1 MTHRP
6 SRIARYFRLF
16 GELGSADGRRR
27 TKVGGQAPSES
38 LETRQMLA
46 ADLTKLVYDATLLDQ
61 DAASTTVDSYFVAF
75 DKSMSATAIRNATG
89 AKTAVAFPLIPN
101 SFNLTFDSSMSLE
114 QAAGAFSSISG
125 FKYLYPNLPLER
137 VVKFV
142 PDDPLFVSQW
152 HLQNTGQTGGTVGAD
167 ANITG
172 AWDTQTGAGVVI
184 GIVDD
189 GVQLAHPDLAANV
202 ASGLSY
208 DYVSNDSDPTPAAN
222 SGDDHGTAVA
232 GVAAG
237 VGNNSLGITG
247 AAYEASIAGIRL
259 LGFNQTAATESAA
272 LNHRTQSIHIYNNS
286 WGPVDFPVIAAMPP
300 QVEAALSAGTRLGR
314 GGLGSVYTWAGGN
327 GRAGGDYSNY
337 DQYASS
343 RHVIAVGAITH
354 DGRQSSYSESG
365 SNLLVSAYSSSPGIV
380 TTDLVGADGY
390 DATDYTSTFGGTSSA
405 TPLVSGVI
413 ALMLEANPN
422 LSYRDVMDILA
433 RTAEHNDP
441 TDAEWTVNGA
451 GLRVNH
457 KYGFGAIDAQ
467 AAVNASLTHNPL
479 GPLSSRSTPVVRVNR
494 AVPDNT
500 PSGIV
505 ANVTT
510 NIQLNLEHV
519 ELVLNASHQNRGDL
533 AITLVSPSGTRSVMA
548 LARTQDFGNN
558 YTNWVFTTTR
568 NWGERSDGTWTVEV
582 ADLLTGTAG
591 SFTDFQLRFH
601 GTELPLSMTINPASI
616 AENAGAGAATGT
628 VTRGAGVSLAQ
639 PLVVTLTSSD
649 TSEATVPATVTIPA
663 GAASATFPIRA
674 IDDTLADGTQRVD
687 IQASATITGTLN
699 TVSSSLNVLDHETL
713 TMTIDKSQIAET
725 AGNGAA
731 VITITRSNTDVAAP
745 NSFAV
750 VNNRLLE
757 HNPSGVQVSDRAIPW
772 PTGARPVGEIA
783 RDLVVM
789 ENGRIAVHNGTTTGY
804 VSILNPA
811 NNTWQHILVPGLS
824 SDPTVSGSGGIS
836 SSGDHVF
843 LSDMSTSSTDPFGVV
858 RVDTITQSVTRFANK
873 SLGYRMFVKDVFG
886 DNILEID
893 LQTGTTLNTI
903 PIPAAL
909 GTGSDFDNGMA
920 FDGTSLWLTGGSL
933 APNSLYKIDPDN
945 GAVLETHFVSTF
957 GVSSWDG
964 LAWLNDQLYLLS
976 GSVNSVIAAYDPVQ
990 RRITSTLDIDSINSV
1005 SLTIWKGLAG
1015 IKGPD
1020 RLVAT
1025 TVLGDLI
1032 VEIDPR
1038 TGVITNQWQRGINST
1053 PYGIGAANGEIY
1065 IGEFLNGLVEV
1076 YDRQGTLQRIM
1087 DVNLASIEGLAALGG
1102 DDVQGLVPTDY
1113 RYRDIYSGLDSKFY
1127 VLDSAGTVVGRY
1139 DSTTLAVD
1147 EFFDLARPVNAIA
1160 VAADGSIWGAGG
1172 DGILYHFSA
1181 TGTLI
1186 EQLTIGSVSLIDID
1200 LNVSGQILLT
1210 SSAGRVYK
1218 TSTSLVAPTSFSAG
1232 SSPAFASFGRHQT
1245 LPSGDLFVQL
1255 TNSDPTEA
1263 SIPLSVVIPVG
1274 QQSVTVSLDAVDD
1287 NITDGTQTVT
1297 FTASAIGYA
1306 SVASASIGVL
1316 DAESVG
1322 VNIVAGSISEAA
1334 GSGATQAQIFRTDID
1349 GPFSYVGPRQVFAN
1363 NAAQTILD
1371 NDKINS
1377 YITVPTQTSRLTDV
1391 NVTLSLTHSFLADLD
1406 IYLVSP
1412 LGTRVELV
1420 TDLVSNEPDMIS
1432 TTFDNVA
1439 PTGILTGS
1447 SPFTGRFRP
1456 EGTLEDLNGE
1466 NPSGIWTLEITD
1478 DNPTDFGTLKS
1489 WALNIETIGL
1499 APMTVNLTKTGDTDE
1514 ISVQTTV
1521 VIPANQSSV
1530 FVPINAVD
1538 DTVLDGTRVSG
1549 VRATTTSSGYISGS
1563 DTVNVLDREVL
1574 QFTVNKSTVPET
1586 AGAGAIT
1593 GTLTRLNTDINA
1605 SFTVSL
1611 TSSDSSEITV
1621 PATVTFDPDESS
1633 VTFPITVVD
1642 DTIFDGT
1649 QTVTVRVVTSQYVV
1663 DRNQVISV
1671 TDVEPKLVLSSGVS
1685 SVAENAGSFIATV
1698 TRQQQTDISQ
1708 PVIVSLSVSSF
1719 TGLSSPIRVPATI
1732 TIPAGRVDQTFVVT
1746 VLDDQLLD
1754 GTQTATVRA
1763 RATGATEGTATFQI
1777 TDYETLS
1784 LSLSKTAVREDAGR
1798 AAARGTVT
1806 RSNLDY
1812 AFPVTVTLTSSD
1824 VSEIKVPTTITIPSG
1839 ELSASFDIEAVNDP
1853 SLDGSQTVRISAS
1866 ALNYVGASSTIT
1878 VDDHEPPV
1886 VTAPAAVIVDPN
1898 PTVQWIAVPNAT
1910 RYEVLLQNLSTG
1922 SEQRYQVPSTST
1934 TFKIQKPV
1942 ADSLGLGRYRVLVRA
1957 YDQLERAGYWS
1968 IARDFR
1974 VVTAPTLIGPSTTSS
1989 LVSGTFPEIVW
2000 TPVLDA
2006 SGYELTV
2013 HNLTTGKMNVISQK
2027 NIPTTSYRA
2036 VEVLGTGTFRATV
2049 RAFLSVASQG
2059 QAPVIDYGNFSASL
2073 DFTVLAA
2080 PSVLTPVTGGT
2091 FDRSPILS
2099 WSRITGAATYDVIV
2113 RNAQTQVIVFRDQ
2126 SVPSTSIRIPQDL
2139 QNANYEV
2146 LVRAQSGRFYSNWS
2160 ASRFFAVGASPG
2172 ITSPLANEKTG
2183 AQPKFVWTSI
2193 TGAER
2198 YEVRVLNRDT
2208 NVYVIQVSNVT
2219 GTSYT
2224 PTTKLPLGEYQVT
2237 VRAISL
2243 LGEITNWSAPVNFV
2257 GGAAPVISRPT
2268 NNSSSGRM
2276 PSIAWSAVDGATA
2289 YNVKIVNLAS
2299 NVTVV
2304 ATGNLSST
2312 VFTPTTNLAAGRYRI
2327 WVRAVSA
2334 QGHLSNWS
2342 AAVDITVASNVIE
2355 EELTTLGTPVVAAAL
2370 SVRQVESVPSGAEST
2385 VRENSSSTKFVT
2397 AVIQNVDEEANSAA
2411 DVIEAETIAAATDHV
2426 MAAWDVSDWWNTN
2439 VIVNEQNN
2447 EVI

>member
-16 GELGSADGRRR
+16 GELGSANVRRR
-27 TKVGGQAPSES
+27 AKVGGQVPSES
-38 LETRQMLA
+38 LETRQLLA
-46 ADLTKLVYDATLLDQ
+46 ADLTKLVYDSTLLDQ
-61 DAASTTVDSYFVAF
+61 NAASTTVDSYFVAF
-75 DKSMSATAIRNATG
+75 DKSITATAIKNATG
-89 AKTAVAFPLIPN
+89 AKSVNAFPLIPN
-101 SFNLTFDSSMSLE
+101 SFNLTFDSRMSLE

-137 VVKFV
+137 VTKFV
-142 PDDPLFVSQW
+142 PNDPLFVSQW

-172 AWDTQTGAGVVI
+172 VWDTHTGDGVVI
-184 GIVDD
+184 GVVDD

-202 ASGLSY
+202 ANGLSF
-208 DYVSNDSDPTPAAN
+208 DFVSNDSDPTPAPN

-259 LGFNQTAATESAA
+259 LGFNQSAATESAA

-286 WGPVDFPVIAAMPP
+286 WGPADFPVIAALPP
-300 QVEAALSAGTRLGR
+300 QVEAALSTGTRLGR
-314 GGLGSVYTWAGGN
+314 GGLGSIYTWAAGN
-327 GRAGGDYSNY
+327 GRVGGDYSNY

-354 DGRQSSYSESG
+354 DGRQSTYSESG

-390 DATDYTSTFGGTSSA
+390 DSTDYTSTFGGTSSA

-441 TDAEWTVNGA
+441 TDTGWTLNGA

-479 GPLSSRSTPVVRVNR
+479 GPLASRSTPVVRVNR
-494 AVPDNT
+494 TVPDNT
-500 PSGIV
+500 LSGIV

-582 ADLLTGTAG
+582 ADLLTGTTG

-601 GTELPLSMTINPASI
+601 GTELPLSMTIAPASI
-616 AENAGAGAATGT
+616 TENAGAGAATGT
-628 VTRGAGVSLAQ
+628 VTRGSGVSLAQ
-639 PLVVTLTSSD
+639 PLVVTLTSND
-649 TSEATVPATVTIPA
+649 PSEATVPATVTIPA
-663 GAASATFPIRA
+663 GSASATFPIHA

-687 IQASATITGTLN
+687 IQASATIAATLN

-713 TMTIDKSQIAET
+713 TMTINKTQIAET

-731 VITITRSNTDVAAP
+731 TVTITRSNTDVAAP

-772 PTGARPVGEIA
+772 PTGTRPDGEIA

-824 SDPTVSGSGGIS
+824 SNPAVSGSGGIS
-836 SSGDHVF
+836 SSGDYVF
-843 LSDMSTSSTDPFGVV
+843 LSDMSTSSADPFGVV
-858 RVDTITQSVTRFANK
+858 RVDTINQSVTRFANQ
-873 SLGYRMFVKDVFG
+873 SPGYRMFVKDVFG
-886 DNILEID
+886 ANILEID
-893 LQTGTTLNTI
+893 RQTGATLNTI

-909 GTGSDFDNGMA
+909 GTFSDYDNGMA
-920 FDGTSLWLTGGSL
+920 FDGTSLWLTGGDIAPSSL
-933 APNSLYKIDPDN
+933 FRINPDN
-945 GAVLETHFVSTF
+945 GALLETHFVTAA
-957 GVSSWDG
+957 GVNSWEG
-964 LAWLNDQLYLLS
+964 LAWLNNQLYLLS
-976 GSVNSVIAAYDPVQ
+976 DGTSSIISAYDPVQ
-990 RRITSTLDIDSINSV
+990 RRVTSTMDIDTINSS
-1005 SLTIWKGLAG
+1005 SLSIWGGLAG
-1015 IKGPD
+1015 IRGPD

-1025 TVLGDLI
+1025 TVLQNLV

-1038 TGVITNQWQRGINST
+1038 TGVITNQWQRANAF
-1053 PYGIGAANGEIY
+1053 PFGIGAADNEIY
-1065 IGEFLNGLVEV
+1065 VGQISGGTIEV
-1076 YDRQGTLQRIM
+1076 YNRQGTLQRIL
-1087 DVNLASIEGLAALGG
+1087 DTNLASVEGLAAIGG
-1102 DDVQGLVPTDY
+1102 DDVEGLVPTDY
-1113 RYRDIYSGLDSKFY
+1113 RYRDVYSGLDSKFY
-1127 VLDSAGTVVGRY
+1127 VLDSAGTAVGRY
-1139 DSTTLAVD
+1139 DSTTLALE
-1147 EFFDLARPVNAIA
+1147 EFFDLATPVNAIS

-1172 DGILYHFSA
+1172 DGILYQFSA
-1181 TGTLI
+1181 AGAVI
-1186 EQLTIGSVSLIDID
+1186 GQHTIGSVSLIDID
-1200 LNVSGQILLT
+1200 MNVSGQILLT
-1210 SSAGRVYK
+1210 SSGGRVYK
-1218 TSTSLVAPTSFSAG
+1218 TSTALVTPTSFSAG
-1232 SSPAFASFGRHQT
+1232 LSPAFASFGRHQT
-1245 LPSGDLFVQL
+1245 RPSGDLIVQL

-1263 SIPLSVVIPVG
+1263 SIPLSVVIPIG
-1274 QQSVTVSLDAVDD
+1274 QQSVTVPLNAVDD
-1287 NITDGTQTVT
+1287 NIMDGTQTVT

-1306 SVASASIGVL
+1306 SAASASIAVL

-1322 VNIVAGSISEAA
+1322 VNIVAASISEDA
-1334 GSGATQAQIFRTDID
+1334 GAGATQAQISRTDID
-1349 GPFSYVGPRQVFAN
+1349 GPFSYVGPKQVFSN
-1363 NAAQTILD
+1363 NTAQTILD

-1377 YITVPTQTSRLTDV
+1377 YINVPTQTSRLTDV
-1391 NVTLSLTHSFLADLD
+1391 NVSLTLSHSFLADLD

-1412 LGTRVELV
+1412 RGTRIELV
-1420 TDLVSNEPDMIS
+1420 SDLVSNEPDMTS

-1456 EGTLEDLNGE
+1456 EGTLENLNGE

-1478 DNPTDFGTLKS
+1478 DNRTDFGTLKS
-1489 WALNIETIGL
+1489 WGLNLETVGL
-1499 APMTVNLTKTGDTDE
+1499 APMTVNLTKTGDIDE

-1530 FVPINAVD
+1530 MIPINAVD
-1538 DTVLDGTRVSG
+1538 DTILDGTRLSG
-1549 VRATTTSSGYISGS
+1549 LSASTTSPGYFSGS
-1563 DTVNVLDREVL
+1563 DTVNVLDRETL
-1574 QFTVNKSTVPET
+1574 QFALNRTTVPET

-1593 GTLTRLNTDINA
+1593 GTLRRLNTDINA

-1611 TSSDSSEITV
+1611 TSSDTSEISV
-1621 PATVTFDPDESS
+1621 PTTVTFLPNMSF
-1633 VTFPITVVD
+1633 VTFPINVVD

-1671 TDVEPKLVLSSGVS
+1671 TDVEPRLALSSSVS

-1719 TGLSSPIRVPATI
+1719 TGLSSPIRVPATV

-1763 RATGATEGTATFQI
+1763 QATGATEGTATFQI

-1812 AFPVTVTLTSSD
+1812 AFPVTVTLASSD

-1839 ELSASFDIEAVNDP
+1839 QLSASFDIEAVNDP

-1866 ALNYVGASSTIT
+1866 ALNYVGASSTIV

-1886 VTAPAAVIVDPN
+1886 VTAPAPTIVDPN
-1898 PTVQWIAVPNAT
+1898 PVVQWNAVPLAT
-1910 RYEVLLQNLSTG
+1910 RYEVLLQNLSAGT
-1922 SEQRYQVPSTST
+1922 EQRYQVPRTST

-1942 ADSLGLGRYRVLVRA
+1942 ADSLGLGRYRVFVRA
-1957 YDQLERAGYWS
+1957 YDQLERAGFWS
-1968 IARDFR
+1968 VARDFR
-1974 VVTAPTLIGPSTTSS
+1974 VVTAPKIIGPSTASS

-2027 NIPTTSYRA
+2027 NLPTSSYRA

-2049 RAFLSVASQG
+2049 RAFLSVPVQG

-2080 PSVLTPVTGGT
+2080 PSVLTPVSGGT

-2099 WSRITGAATYDVIV
+2099 WSRITGAATYDVLV
-2113 RNAQTQVIVFRDQ
+2113 RNAQTKVIAFRDQ
-2126 SVPSTSIRIPQDL
+2126 SVPGTSIRVPQDL

-2146 LVRAQSGRFYSNWS
+2146 LVRAQSGRFFSTWS
-2160 ASRFFAVGASPG
+2160 ASRFFAVGAAPA
-2172 ITSPLANEKTG
+2172 ITSPSANEKAG
-2183 AQPKFVWTSI
+2183 AQPKFIWTSI

-2198 YEVRVLNRDT
+2198 YEVWVLNRDT
-2208 NVYVIQVSNVT
+2208 NAYVVQVNNIT
-2219 GTSYT
+2219 GNSFT
-2224 PTTKLPLGEYQVT
+2224 PATRLPLGEYQVT

-2243 LGEITNWSAPVNFV
+2243 LGEFTNWSVPVNFV

-2268 NNSSSGRM
+2268 NNSASGSK
-2276 PSIAWSAVDGATA
+2276 PSIVWSAIEGATA
-2289 YNVKIVNLAS
+2289 YNVRIDNLAN

-2304 ATGNLSST
+2304 ATGNLTNT
-2312 VFTPTTNLAAGRYRI
+2312 VFTPSTNLAAGKYRI

-2342 AAVDITVASNVIE
+2342 TAVDITVASNGIDE
-2355 EELTTLGTPVVAAAL
+2355 DFATFGTPVVAAVL
-2370 SVRQVESVPSGAEST
+2370 PDREAEFMPT
-2385 VRENSSSTKFVT
+2385 VAEATSRRTSSSTNFIT
-2397 AVIQNVDEEANSAA
+2397 AVVPNVAEQANSA
-2411 DVIEAETIAAATDHV
+2411 DGSLEAESIAAATDHV
-2426 MAAWDVSDWWNTN
+2426 MAAWDVSDWWKTAVV
-2439 VIVNEQNN
+2439 VIKRGN
-2447 EVI
+2447 EVM